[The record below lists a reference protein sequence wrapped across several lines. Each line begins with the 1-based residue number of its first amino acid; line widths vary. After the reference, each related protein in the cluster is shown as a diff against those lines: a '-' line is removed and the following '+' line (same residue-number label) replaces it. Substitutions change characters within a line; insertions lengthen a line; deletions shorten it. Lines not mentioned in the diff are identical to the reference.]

1 MNGLETVRALIDK
14 GYTPAQAAALAG
26 HVMQESGF
34 DPSNVNKGEDAHGL
48 VQWRG
53 DRWQGLQDFAKAQG
67 KSPTDPLVQMD
78 FIGHEMRGPEAK
90 AGAGFMA
97 APDVASASAALKPYI
112 RYADPGGAQTALRT
126 NNAVGLLAQ
135 YNGGAPTAP
144 VDPTNPADPTQS
156 VAAPAAPLSIAP
168 DAATPVGSLASSLQ
182 SLGGSLGGGTSGQ
195 PAQQPAAPDFLAPQQ
210 IAMPQANTGQSQQ
223 IAAALAKMYGIGA

>member
-1 MNGLETVRALIDK
+1 MNGLETVRALVAK
-14 GYTPAQAAALAG
+14 GYAPAQAAALAG

-34 DPSNVNKGEDAHGL
+34 DPANVNKGEDAHGL

-67 KSPTDPLVQMD
+67 KDPTDPVVQMD
-78 FIGHEMRGPEAK
+78 FIGHEMKGSEAK

-135 YNGGAPTAP
+135 YNGGGTPTATP
-144 VDPTNPADPTQS
+144 VDPTNPANPTQT
-156 VAAPAAPLSIAP
+156 VAAPAAPLSLAAP
-168 DAATPVGSLASSLQ
+168 TPVGSLASSLQ
-182 SLGGSLGGGTSGQ
+182 TAGGDITKAAG
-195 PAQQPAAPDFLAPQQ
+195 PAPAATDFLAPQQ
-210 IAMPQANTGQSQQ
+210 IAMPQARTGQSQQ